1 VAEPYLADWCQRV
14 WDGGPELEPLKS
26 FADTIVDNWD
36 RVLRWF
42 DTRISN
48 GILEAINGLVQAAKR
63 RARGY
68 RSDRHY
74 IAMIYMTAGKLNFAL
89 PT

>member
-1 VAEPYLADWCQRV
+1 ML
-14 WDGGPELEPLKS
+14 S
-26 FADTIVDNWD
+26 
-36 RVLRWF
+36 WF
-42 DTRISN
+42 HSRISS
-48 GILEAINGLVQAAKR
+48 GILEAINGLVQAAER

-74 IAMIYMTAGKLNFAL
+74 IAMIYMTAGKLDFAL